1 MTMGLNIVLLG
12 VIISIIFFE
21 ITNISPGG
29 IIVPGLMALYIKQP
43 ERMVYTII
51 VAILTYLIVKFIS
64 KYLIIFG
71 KRRFVLMIFT
81 SILLNIV
88 LNLIL
93 NISSISMLNIS
104 IIGYTIA
111 GLIANDI
118 YKQGIKKT
126 IPALVIVTAVVELI
140 VIIVMQVGL

>member
-43 ERMVYTII
+43 ERMLYTII
-51 VAILTYLIVKFIS
+51 VAILTYFIVKFIS

>member
-12 VIISIIFFE
+12 VIVSIIFFE

-29 IIVPGLMALYIKQP
+29 IIVPGLMVLYIKQP
-43 ERMVYTII
+43 ERMIYTVI
-51 VAILTYLIVKFIS
+51 VAIITYFIVKFIS
-64 KYLIIFG
+64 KYLVIFG
-71 KRRFVLMIFT
+71 KRRFVIMIFT
-81 SILLNIV
+81 SILLNFI

-126 IPALVIVTAVVELI
+126 IPALVIVTAIVELI
-140 VIIVMQVGL
+140 AILVLQVGL